1 MSPTKNTEETAIA
14 NINARAVN
22 WFMGLASTVL
32 IACFAL
38 LWNINAKLVEL
49 TERDK
54 AHSVFEAQQDKIND
68 RNITTFA
75 DHADRITRIEI
86 QNAKSH

>member
-38 LWNINAKLVEL
+38 LWNINAKQVEYWKHVAANSPVVL
-49 TERDK
+49 N
-54 AHSVFEAQQDKIND
+54 AAIQS
-68 RNITTFA
+68 NIIANFL
-75 DHADRITRIEI
+75 
-86 QNAKSH
+86 